1 MHVII
6 TLVTD
11 QSHEAAEVVKEALDG
26 PMIELKL
33 HQTTNQMSIRYGSPT
48 GAIFI
53 DVYWPPANKAVL
65 SSCAA
70 PQRWSCE
77 RENVRYWIFSCD
89 VNVNICSNGNRLKV
103 LRFLFL
109 SWTYFGIFVEQRLL
123 TVGLERVNEMFS
135 QKMIYFRK
143 TAWKKVDQDRR
154 GEWRIIT
161 NWFATRKSWMRRAT

>member
-1 MHVII
+1 MRHYTFSVVHVII

-70 PQRWSCE
+70 PQR
-77 RENVRYWIFSCD
+77 
-89 VNVNICSNGNRLKV
+89 
-103 LRFLFL
+103 
-109 SWTYFGIFVEQRLL
+109 
-123 TVGLERVNEMFS
+123 
-135 QKMIYFRK
+135 
-143 TAWKKVDQDRR
+143 
-154 GEWRIIT
+154 
-161 NWFATRKSWMRRAT
+161 